1 MTTIIARAAES
12 VHWYKQD
19 GGPQY
24 TVKAKDGSDRP
35 TTLRDARKM
44 DLVPSVTTILKV
56 AAKPGLEQWKL
67 EQMLLS
73 ALTLPK
79 APDEHE
85 KAYIARI
92 VADSK
97 ETGKQAA
104 EAGTR
109 IHESIESWFDGNKN
123 VQHRETAQAFEEA
136 IFEHFKTHPDQPWLT
151 ERSFASNMGFGG
163 KVDLYCAADQYA
175 PVGIVLDA
183 KSKDFGPDDKVDA
196 YDEHCMQ
203 LAAYRH
209 GLGVPHARCA
219 NVFASRTHPGLIKVV
234 EWSEEDLV
242 NAWEMFQCLLRYWKL
257 KNKFT
262 SFTDLKFLRNYFF
275 IGNIQRIQMM
285 SHKNLIKNHLNLS
298 VKNLRYQLID

>member
-12 VHWYKQD
+12 VHWYGQD
-19 GGPQY
+19 GSPQY

-44 DLVPSVTTILKV
+44 ALVPSVTTILKI

-79 APDEHE
+79 APDESE

-109 IHESIESWFDGNKN
+109 IHESIEAWFDG
-123 VQHRETAQAFEEA
+123 VRPVEHQDTAMAFEEA
-136 IFEHFKTHPDQPWLT
+136 IFNHFKTHPMQPWLT
-151 ERSFASNMGFGG
+151 ERSFSHMGYGG
-163 KVDLYCAADQYA
+163 KVDLYCEPDKHA
-175 PVGIVLDA
+175 PTGIVLDA
-183 KSKDFGPDDKVDA
+183 KTKDFGPDDKVDA

-209 GLGVPHARCA
+209 GLGLPHARCA
-219 NVFASRTHPGLIKVV
+219 NVFASRTHPGLIKIV
-234 EWSEEDLV
+234 EWPEEELV
-242 NAWEMFQCLLRYWKL
+242 KAWEMFQCLQRYWSL
-257 KNKFT
+257 KNNF
-262 SFTDLKFLRNYFF
+262 
-275 IGNIQRIQMM
+275 GE
-285 SHKNLIKNHLNLS
+285 
-298 VKNLRYQLID
+298 